1 MKKKIQLV
9 FVFLVLPYVLN
20 AQVENRAVLSHTYYT
35 AESFTPTNSIEQ
47 SNLDFQYNLKTK
59 LIAKK
64 IRWDNSFSA
73 RTILFND
80 TFSDQLYDLA
90 YTSSFVHTKNA
101 KNFLIGNARINVRS
115 QLNSTLTSNAI
126 FPAFSFGYMR
136 QSQKSKSIR
145 WAAGVNYNNDFGK
158 NVLLPF
164 FIFNYETAKLRFNAT
179 LPNSILLLIRKKPTF
194 YYGLNATLNSSIF
207 EVESAGNKR
216 LQLLNANFFAFSQ
229 IKLHKKLWLDVKPG
243 ITLRRD
249 VNFLQENFRP
259 VNSDSEYSIDPN
271 FVFTSGLIYRMN

>member
-1 MKKKIQLV
+1 MKNKIQLV

-20 AQVENRAVLSHTYYT
+20 AQIENRAALSHTYYT

-47 SNLDFQYNLKTK
+47 SNIDFQYNLKTK

-115 QLNSTLTSNAI
+115 QMNTTLTSNAI

-207 EVESAGNKR
+207 EVESIDNKR

-243 ITLRRD
+243 IALRRD
-249 VNFLQENFRP
+249 INFLQENFRP
-259 VNSDSEYSIDPN
+259 VNSEFEYSIDPN

>member
-1 MKKKIQLV
+1 MKNKIQLV

-20 AQVENRAVLSHTYYT
+20 AQVENRAALSYTYYT

-64 IRWDNSFSA
+64 IRSDNSFSA

-90 YTSSFVHTKNA
+90 YTSSFVHTKNG

-115 QLNSTLTSNAI
+115 QLNSTLTSKAI

-259 VNSDSEYSIDPN
+259 VNSDFEYSIDPN

>member
-1 MKKKIQLV
+1 MKNKIQLV

-20 AQVENRAVLSHTYYT
+20 AQIENRAVLSHTYYT

-115 QLNSTLTSNAI
+115 QMNTTLTSNAI

-207 EVESAGNKR
+207 EVESADYKR

-249 VNFLQENFRP
+249 VNFLQDNFRP
-259 VNSDSEYSIDPN
+259 VNSEFEYSIDPN